1 MNMEFMEDDQSEFSK
16 EVKPSE
22 YKAKRKSKE
31 TQTTYLSSTTSS
43 TSSMRPSRS
52 INLLRD
58 AVLALV
64 KVGSSASSGSNASQI
79 SSRVGTDL
87 NDGSAARRGG
97 ADQVESAL
105 CD

>member
-1 MNMEFMEDDQSEFSK
+1 MISPDS
-16 EVKPSE
+16 VKKSSL
-22 YKAKRKSKE
+22 ANVKRKEKVKKPKPHPPPPYHVF
-31 TQTTYLSSTTSS
+31 TPA
-43 TSSMRPSRS
+43 MRPSRS

-64 KVGSSASSGSNASQI
+64 KVGSSASSRSNASQI

-97 ADQVESAL
+97 TDQVESAL

>member
-1 MNMEFMEDDQSEFSK
+1 MEFMEDDQSEFSK

-22 YKAKRKSKE
+22 CKAKRKSKE
-31 TQTTYLSSTTSS
+31 TQTTPPPPPYHVFTPA
-43 TSSMRPSRS
+43 MRPSRS

-64 KVGSSASSGSNASQI
+64 KVGSSASSRSNASQI

-97 ADQVESAL
+97 TDQVESAL